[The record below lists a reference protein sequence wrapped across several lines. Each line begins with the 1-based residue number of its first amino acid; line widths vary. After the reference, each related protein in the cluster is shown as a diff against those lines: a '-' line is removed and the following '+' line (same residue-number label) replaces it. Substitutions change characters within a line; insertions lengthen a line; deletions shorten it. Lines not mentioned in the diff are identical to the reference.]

1 MSEEIDIAKSYSAEP
16 GSAACLMARREV
28 RIQAGL
34 DNRERIERDDQ
45 RCDAAQADRCIFEPD
60 PVTKEM
66 TVVSMHPGV
75 TRAKIDDSTGWRA
88 KYAHEVLETPI
99 PTAQELAVLQE
110 LHVRTYQVHASS

>member
-1 MSEEIDIAKSYSAEP
+1 MPD
-16 GSAACLMARREV
+16 GEV

-60 PVTKEM
+60 PVTKET

-88 KYAHEVLETPI
+88 K
-99 PTAQELAVLQE
+99 
-110 LHVRTYQVHASS
+110 